1 MIEKQST
8 LEWIDFILTIV
19 LDPSDNEVNTL
30 SLTQYQN
37 IAQML
42 LEKKQKYIS
51 FINHQTLGLTS
62 RRKIQHLLK
71 QHHGSLLILLD
82 QADTITARTNP
93 LSTLPVSILRDTT
106 NCIYELLTI
115 IENRFGDYLDL
126 DERAPKV
133 YVQQFAA
140 KFENRINMV
149 REDLRRRSS
158 DPDLIEILTSQL
170 STDNSNNKTPPA
182 SFRGIFYQRDLIYG
196 LENILTVDRPMN
208 IDITLIEFLVYMNFN
223 SGPFMKY
230 YTKYLTK
237 QINNIDSVAEKIAE
251 LLLRFKEFNQMHR
264 KPGVK
269 LLTSDADMKKVISN
283 WFTQEISFLKEKLHL
298 DVVPPQPPD
307 SSRTFGK
314 QEPLKVMIL
323 LSVDQ
328 IGLFLRALDS
338 LRVLKAKS
346 LNAVFQSI
354 TPFLS
359 TPRQPEI
366 SWDSM
371 RSKSYAFEEKDKQA
385 VIKVLESVI
394 TWIKEY

>member
-19 LDPSDNEVNTL
+19 LDSSDNEVNTF

-82 QADTITARTNP
+82 QADIITARTNS

-126 DERAPKV
+126 DEWAPQV
-133 YVQQFAA
+133 YVQQFVA

-149 REDLRRRSS
+149 REDLHRRSA
-158 DPDLIEILTSQL
+158 DPNLVGILTAPL
-170 STDNSNNKTPPA
+170 STSNGTNKGPA
-182 SFRGIFYQRDLIYG
+182 NFRGIFYQRDLVYG
-196 LENILTVDRPMN
+196 IEQILTADRQVN

-223 SGPFMKY
+223 SRPFMNY
-230 YTKYLTK
+230 YTQYLSK
-237 QINNIDSVAEKIAE
+237 QINYVDSVAEKIKE

-269 LLTSDADMKKVISN
+269 LLTSESDLKKVISN

-298 DVVPPQPPD
+298 DAISPESA
-307 SSRTFGK
+307 SSSHTFGK
-314 QEPLKVMIL
+314 KEPSKVMIL

-394 TWIKEY
+394 IWIKEY